1 MCDCFHLVL
10 PNWPGSPASV
20 SGRQL
25 RPDDPD
31 AETEEDNSVNEVPID
46 EIIRPRPQGSS
57 PVYEY
62 SIDQEHFIKGEDTQ
76 TGRFSLGRRKS
87 RWKRDSG
94 ESQSFSGRSQSEEPM
109 EVTLQTDVEA
119 GASGYSVTGGGKE
132 GIFVKQVLKDSS
144 AAKLFS
150 MREGDQLLS
159 ATIYFDNIKYEDAL
173 KILQYSEPY
182 KVQFNLKRKLAS
194 KDDTEKVHH
203 PATSDIRETDQQGED
218 LTDGTME
225 TMEKMLEEEEDKE
238 KLIVKSRTGRSQRP
252 KKERLSWPKFQAKK
266 TKKVVSHRR
275 SHSTSDACEGRAP
288 DLSPTSTDTELHFPK
303 EETHLRE
310 KKGSE
315 RKSKFLNIGFRM
327 HRKFEIDDKTSKS
340 GMTTAEARTGT
351 AKDGERI
358 SLDLQKP
365 EMESGRLESQSATI
379 IPEHLENEENR
390 LKLQLQVDPGTK
402 KEEQLTSEAKSMSG
416 AVMGIPASVSGTLTG
431 SHVSVRG
438 RRKKSDDVTDT
449 VSGSKHGL
457 QAGKETREKLD
468 DTSFGVRGLEIGIAK
483 LTLQESQ
490 EDLEKG
496 YETPEIR
503 VKIPT
508 LQTPKFGFSKG
519 KVSEAKINVSE
530 HEREQSLGKVTVN
543 WGEMLM
549 EHIPERNVPPLDVT
563 GAVGK
568 ISVETPDLDHTVP
581 NIPEK
586 GAVISDGK
594 AQISSKKMT
603 QMPKADVSSPK
614 MDIVI
619 SSADVS
625 QPKVETHG
633 PEIGKDGLK
642 MEGEIKMGD
651 KDIEGKDSKFKM
663 PKFKIPSFGWSPS
676 KEKKGSGEV
685 SLPKEEVD
693 ISKASL
699 KRDDKGGDL
708 TVSLISAETPIR
720 GIDLSMKSQKGEATV
735 KDHKEKEEMRFKESK
750 DQMENIQILQTSKA
764 DIEKTKIDIIIP
776 RVDVSVPKVTLNK
789 ENVEA
794 EVERDVKGDVRL
806 KEKEIDHKESKF
818 RIPKFSMPGFSWGS
832 GKEIGS
838 SVDIETNIKEPKTT
852 IPSHSMDKEPG
863 LVSKDKKVP
872 SFDVNVQIAGGEK
885 VKTESKTGKIPS
897 IKVLKKADSEEKMM
911 IERDVEGKKQDVESI
926 DRNLKGKIEGIAEI
940 SQKEKTTIKGIEKE
954 IQISELEVEIE
965 EMKEKTKREGV
976 KEHMTKYSI
985 KTAKGDIKGPKVN
998 ITMPDIDV
1006 TIPKAKDN
1014 GITTEVQVERVK
1026 MEDDMKI
1033 GDKEVEV
1040 KDSKFKMPKFKMPS
1054 FGGGKEGAAS
1064 VEVSLPKAEVDV
1076 TLPSVQ
1082 AGDLSVEVPTVDV
1095 NIKGLDTEGQLPEGE
1110 IQFGDLKGK
1119 TGSVGLKG
1127 HLPTV
1132 HMPSVKMPQIPK
1144 ADIKGTKVDITM
1156 PSMEV
1161 SLPKGKADIKSP
1173 KVEEEA
1179 VMVEGNI
1186 KLGDKEVEGKDS
1198 KFKMPKFKMPSFGG
1212 GKEKAAS
1219 VDMSLPKTDVDVTLP
1234 SVQAGELSVEVSSAE
1249 VDIKGLDIEAQL
1261 PEVQLGDLKGKTGGV
1276 GLKGH
1281 LPSVKMPQMPKA
1293 DIKGPK
1299 VDITMPTMDVSLPKG
1314 KGDIKSPAVQMEG
1327 DIKLG
1332 EKEVEVK
1339 DSKLKMPKFKMPSFG
1354 VSAPGKEGTAAVDAS
1369 LPKAEVDVTLPSV
1382 EVEVKPRDLTV
1393 EVPSVDVD
1401 VKGLDNETKLPEGEV
1416 QLGDLKGKTEGLS
1429 LKGQLPKVH
1438 MPSMK
1443 MPQMPKADIKA
1454 PQVDI
1459 TMPSLDVSLPKG
1471 KGDIKSPEVKME
1483 GDIKLG
1489 DKEGEVKESK
1499 FKMPKFKMP
1508 SFGVSAPGK
1517 EGQAAVDGSLPKAEV
1532 DVTLPSVQ
1540 SGDLSVEVP
1549 AVDVE
1554 IKGLDIETKLPEG
1567 EVQLGDLKGKSGDI
1581 SLKGHLPKVHMPSM
1595 KLPQMPKA
1603 DIKAPQVDITRPS
1616 LDVSLPK
1623 GEGDIKSPEV
1633 EVEGDIKLGDKEV
1646 EAKDSKFKMPKF
1658 KMPSFG
1664 GGKELAASVDVS
1676 LPKAE
1681 VDVTLPSVQSGDLSV
1696 EVPSV
1701 DVEVKGLDTE
1711 TKLPEGEVQLGDL
1724 KGKIESVVL
1733 KSDLPKVN
1741 MASMKMPQMAKAD
1754 IKGPK
1759 VDITMPSLDV
1769 SLPKAEVDVTLPS
1782 VQAGELSVEVPS
1794 AEVDIKGLD
1803 IEAQLPE
1810 VQLGDLKGKAGG
1822 VGLKG
1827 HLPSVKIPQ
1836 MPKADI
1842 KGPKVDITMPSLDM
1856 SLPKGKGD
1864 IKSPKVEVEG
1874 DIKVGD
1880 KEVEAK
1886 DSKFKM
1892 PKFKMPS
1899 FGVSAP
1905 GKEGKAAVD
1914 VSLPKAEVDV
1924 TLPSVEVKVK
1934 PGEVSVEVPSVDVDV
1949 KGLDIETKMPE
1960 GEVQLGD
1967 LKVKN
1972 GDISLKGHLPT
1983 VHMPSMKMP
1992 QMPKADIKAPKVDIT
2007 MPSLEVSL
2015 PTGKGNIK
2023 SPKVEVEGDI
2033 KLGDKEVE
2041 VKDSKFKMPKFK
2053 MPSFGGGKEGAASVD
2068 VSLPKTE
2075 VDVTLPSVQSSDL
2088 SVEMP
2093 SVDVEVK
2100 GLDIEGQLPEG
2111 VQLGDLKGK
2120 SGSVGLKGHL
2130 PTVHMPSM
2138 KMPQMPKAD
2147 IKGPKVDITMP
2158 SLDVSL
2164 PKGKGDIKS
2173 PEVEMEGDIK
2183 LGDKEVEAKD
2193 SKFKMPKFKMPSFG
2207 VFAPGKEGKAA
2218 VDVSVPKAE
2227 VDVTL
2232 PSVQSGDLSVEVPS
2246 VDVEVKGLDIEG
2258 QAPEGEVQFGDLKG
2272 KSGSVGLKGHLPT
2285 VHMHS
2290 VKMPQMP
2297 KADIKGPKMDI
2308 NIPSLDVSLPKGKG
2322 EIKSPEVQV
2331 EGDIKLG
2338 DKEVEVKGSKFKM
2351 PKFKMSAFGVSAPG
2365 KKGESLVD
2373 VSLPETEVD
2382 VTLPSVEVEV
2392 KPDDLSM
2399 EVPSVDVKG
2408 LDIQTYLPEGEVQ
2421 LGDRKGKTEGISLK
2435 GHLPK
2440 VHMPS
2445 VKMPQIPKAEIKTPK
2460 VDITMPSMDVS
2471 LPKAEV
2477 DVTLHSVQSGDL
2489 SVEVPSGD
2497 VEVKGL
2503 DIETKLPEG
2512 EVQLG
2517 DQKGKT
2523 EGISLKGHLPKVHMP
2538 SVKMPQM
2545 PKADIKGPKVD
2556 ITMPSLDVSLP
2567 KAKGDIKSPEVEVEG
2582 DIKLGDKEVEVKSS
2596 KFKMPKFK
2604 MPAFGVSAPGKKG
2617 EASVDVS
2624 LPKTEMD
2631 VTLPSVEVEVKPSDL
2646 SVEVSS
2652 VDVKGLDI
2660 ETTLPEGEVQLGD
2673 QKGKTEG
2680 ISLKG
2685 HLPKV
2690 HMPSMKMPQ
2699 MPKADIKGP
2708 KVDIT
2713 MPSLDV
2719 SLPKAKGDIK
2729 SPEVEVEGDIKLG
2742 DKEVEVKS
2750 SKFKMPKFKMP
2761 AFGASAPGKKGEAS
2775 VDVSLPKTEMDVT
2788 LPSVEVEVKP
2798 SDLSVEVSSVDVKGL
2813 DIETT
2818 LPEGEVQLG
2827 DQKGKTEGI
2836 SLKGHLPKVHM
2847 PSMKMPQ
2854 MPKADIKPPKVDI
2867 TMPSLDVS
2875 LPKAKGDIK
2884 SPEVEV
2890 EGDIKL
2896 GDKEV
2901 EAKDS
2906 KFKIP
2911 KFKMPSFG
2919 ISAPDKE
2926 GKVSVDVSLPQADG
2940 DVTLASVEVDV
2951 KPGDLNV
2958 EVPSLDVEVKGLDIE
2973 TKLQEGQV
2981 QLGDLKGKSGSVSL
2995 KGHLPKVHMP
3005 SVKMPQMPKVDIKG
3019 SKVDITMPS
3028 LDVSLPKG
3036 KGDIKSPEVEVEGDI
3051 KLGDKEMEVKDSK
3064 FKMPKF
3070 KMPSFGVSAPGK
3082 EGKAAV
3088 DASLP
3093 KAEVDVLLPSV
3104 QSGDL
3109 SVEVPSVDV
3118 EVKGLDIETKLP
3130 EGEVQLGDLKGKT
3143 GSVGLKGHLPKVHM
3157 PSVKMPQ
3164 MPKADIKGPKMDIT
3178 LPNLDVSL
3186 PKGKG
3191 DVKSPEVQVQAVKV
3205 EGEIKLGD
3213 KEVEAKDSK
3222 FKMPKF
3228 KMPSFGGG
3236 KEGAVS
3242 VNVSLPKAEVDVTL
3256 PSVQSGDL
3264 SVEVPSVDVEVK
3276 GLDIETKLLEEEV
3289 QLGDLKG
3296 KSGIVDLKGHLPK
3309 VHMPSMKMPQM
3320 PKADLK
3326 GPKVDITMPSLDV
3339 SLPKGKGDIKS
3350 PEVEVEGDIK
3360 LGDKEV
3366 EVKDSKFKMPK
3377 FKMPSFGVSVPS
3389 KEGKASMDVSLPKA
3403 EVDVPLPSVQSGD
3416 LSVEV
3421 PSVDVDVKGLDIET
3435 KLPEGEVQLGDLK
3448 GKTGSV
3454 GLKSDLPKVHMP
3466 SVKMPQMP
3474 KADIKGPKVD
3484 ITLPSLDVS
3493 LPKGKGDVKSSE
3505 VQVEVVKV
3513 EGDIKLG
3520 DKEVEAKDSKFKMP
3534 KFKMPSF
3541 GGGKEGAVSVDMSLP
3556 KAEVDVTLPSV
3567 QAGDLS
3573 VEVPSVDVEVKGLD
3587 IETKLPEEEV
3597 QLGDLKGKSGS
3608 VDFKDHLPKVH
3619 MPSMKMPQM
3628 PKADIK
3634 APQVDI
3640 TMPHLDVSLPKGK
3653 GDIKSPEI
3661 EVEGD
3666 IKLGDKEVEVK
3677 DSKFKMPKFKM
3688 PSFGMSAPGKER
3700 KVSVDVSLPQAE
3712 VDVTLPSVEVEVKPG
3727 DLSVEVPSVDVDVKG
3742 LDIEGHLPKGEAQ
3755 VGDRKEQSGSVGLKG
3770 HLPKVH
3776 MPSMKMP
3783 QMPKADIK
3791 GPKVDITMPSLDVSL
3806 PKGTVDIQ
3814 GPQVDMEAVK
3824 VEGDIK
3830 LGEKEVEIK
3839 DSKFKMPKFKMPSFG
3854 SSHRRL
3860 HKSSV
3865 DTPSCHEP
3873 LDVSKSS
3880 PAFVHKEP
3888 EFSSVLQD
3896 DPLLCDSNLKVEG
3909 SRMKL
3914 HMPKMNIPSTGFSKD
3929 DSKVSKTSATVT
3941 CSSGETIMSSVDT
3954 SLPNLPATVGG
3965 TSGDIFSSDIPVPET
3980 DTKKYDFKVQ
3990 LPKIAFP
3997 GHQFDGTLKPTDLKI
4012 SSKRSECAVNLCE
4025 GELPEG
4031 ELHVD
4036 IASSHLSDSRD
4047 GYSQFSGVSLPGLNF
4062 TKVNISGP
4070 HTEFGKTRV
4079 KEDITLT
4086 KYEVTL
4092 PMSKSHDIPSLP
4104 HSDTIPIL
4112 DRHSIHLKSE
4122 EEESQ
4127 ISAGTWD
4134 ERVEPLSYDPDGMIK
4149 FPKFYKPKFGVS
4161 VSKPLEISH
4170 PQEPPN
4176 VAAEMT
4182 AQEEPILFPKKEF
4195 MMSSETVKSFMHLS
4209 SVQTSLE
4216 GSDQMAVSDIQDS
4229 NIAPQTGKAE
4239 EVKPEC
4245 TESEG
4250 KEGFF
4255 KMPKFKLPSFS
4266 WSPKK
4271 EAASKGAPG
4280 SKPSDILDKEQ
4291 VAADTEIHTT
4301 SVETDMD
4308 VPTEKESPKEKI
4320 KKPHFMMPKIGLP
4333 KAKGS
4338 KAGIGLQKEAEELTH
4353 SDDAHI
4359 EEGSKKVIDTSSKKT
4374 VLDTK
4379 VFQIVAPTVIRQ
4391 TELQVTEGL
4400 APGKT
4405 TTQEPSG
4412 DKESGK
4418 EQLFLPVV
4426 QVPKLGS
4433 SVSQV
4438 KSHSIHISVPKLETD
4453 MSQPSPTVD
4462 IETVTLETETY
4473 ADVLKRNIDD
4483 KSLKLCQTTAG
4494 MLDSTISISEVSVP
4508 SGENTVSLLMPSLGF
4523 STSEIKDPRQET
4535 GETVLPQH
4543 DMSMPRPQAIA
4554 KGEKDVGLPESEMY
4568 LLPTEGPIKL
4578 KTSSTEIPSQVSMI
4592 ETSRVWEGSVLT
4604 VKFPKLQIPKFT
4616 FQAPNTEADIFIPKV
4631 REVMCPETDIEI
4643 AIHKESP
4650 DEWSAKVLKA
4660 VSEIPPQPSPDPI
4673 RPPKDLALSS
4683 VASPI
4688 SKVKVHIQGAHIESQ
4703 EVTIESRVTCEHGE
4717 LPRRETFSTQ
4727 IVKGS
4732 EIPPS
4737 DIQTPSYGFSLL
4749 KVKIP
4754 ESHVNLDV
4762 TGKEQE
4768 TLGYTSSTLETQ
4780 DISEESLRKDELGVD
4795 TDLSLEGELQPET
4808 GEPYEIIS
4816 SSASLPKLKTFTFE
4830 VHSSHQYVDS
4840 YSDEEPAEI
4849 LEFPP
4854 EDSHDQISPDEEKEQ
4869 KVQSESKKSS
4879 GLFRFWLPSIGFSS
4893 SVDEAN
4899 SDSKTELS
4907 KSVPI
4912 QTQPEAMSDIEPK
4925 KPEKTGWFRFPKLGF
4940 SSSPAKKSKST
4951 EESVTE
4957 PTKSGSQEEA
4967 EQTVIFFDAQ
4977 ETLSPEE
4984 REGGESITSTTNDDA
4999 QEPGAL
5005 VTSSARTELILL
5017 EEEGKT
5023 AGKTGSGHVAK

>member
-1 MCDCFHLVL
+1 
-10 PNWPGSPASV
+10 
-20 SGRQL
+20 
-25 RPDDPD
+25 
-31 AETEEDNSVNEVPID
+31 
-46 EIIRPRPQGSS
+46 
-57 PVYEY
+57 
-62 SIDQEHFIKGEDTQ
+62 
-76 TGRFSLGRRKS
+76 
-87 RWKRDSG
+87 
-94 ESQSFSGRSQSEEPM
+94 M

-1281 LPSVKMPQMPKA
+1281 L
-1293 DIKGPK
+1293 
-1299 VDITMPTMDVSLPKG
+1299 
-1314 KGDIKSPAVQMEG
+1314 
-1327 DIKLG
+1327 
-1332 EKEVEVK
+1332 
-1339 DSKLKMPKFKMPSFG
+1339 
-1354 VSAPGKEGTAAVDAS
+1354 
-1369 LPKAEVDVTLPSV
+1369 
-1382 EVEVKPRDLTV
+1382 
-1393 EVPSVDVD
+1393 
-1401 VKGLDNETKLPEGEV
+1401 
-1416 QLGDLKGKTEGLS
+1416 
-1429 LKGQLPKVH
+1429 
-1438 MPSMK
+1438 
-1443 MPQMPKADIKA
+1443 
-1454 PQVDI
+1454 
-1459 TMPSLDVSLPKG
+1459 
-1471 KGDIKSPEVKME
+1471 
-1483 GDIKLG
+1483 
-1489 DKEGEVKESK
+1489 
-1499 FKMPKFKMP
+1499 
-1508 SFGVSAPGK
+1508 
-1517 EGQAAVDGSLPKAEV
+1517 
-1532 DVTLPSVQ
+1532 
-1540 SGDLSVEVP
+1540 
-1549 AVDVE
+1549 
-1554 IKGLDIETKLPEG
+1554 
-1567 EVQLGDLKGKSGDI
+1567 
-1581 SLKGHLPKVHMPSM
+1581 
-1595 KLPQMPKA
+1595 
-1603 DIKAPQVDITRPS
+1603 
-1616 LDVSLPK
+1616 
-1623 GEGDIKSPEV
+1623 
-1633 EVEGDIKLGDKEV
+1633 
-1646 EAKDSKFKMPKF
+1646 
-1658 KMPSFG
+1658 
-1664 GGKELAASVDVS
+1664 
-1676 LPKAE
+1676 
-1681 VDVTLPSVQSGDLSV
+1681 
-1696 EVPSV
+1696 
-1701 DVEVKGLDTE
+1701 
-1711 TKLPEGEVQLGDL
+1711 
-1724 KGKIESVVL
+1724 
-1733 KSDLPKVN
+1733 
-1741 MASMKMPQMAKAD
+1741 
-1754 IKGPK
+1754 
-1759 VDITMPSLDV
+1759 
-1769 SLPKAEVDVTLPS
+1769 
-1782 VQAGELSVEVPS
+1782 
-1794 AEVDIKGLD
+1794 
-1803 IEAQLPE
+1803 
-1810 VQLGDLKGKAGG
+1810 
-1822 VGLKG
+1822 
-1827 HLPSVKIPQ
+1827 
-1836 MPKADI
+1836 
-1842 KGPKVDITMPSLDM
+1842 
-1856 SLPKGKGD
+1856 
-1864 IKSPKVEVEG
+1864 
-1874 DIKVGD
+1874 
-1880 KEVEAK
+1880 
-1886 DSKFKM
+1886 
-1892 PKFKMPS
+1892 
-1899 FGVSAP
+1899 
-1905 GKEGKAAVD
+1905 
-1914 VSLPKAEVDV
+1914 
-1924 TLPSVEVKVK
+1924 
-1934 PGEVSVEVPSVDVDV
+1934 
-1949 KGLDIETKMPE
+1949 
-1960 GEVQLGD
+1960 
-1967 LKVKN
+1967 
-1972 GDISLKGHLPT
+1972 
-1983 VHMPSMKMP
+1983 
-1992 QMPKADIKAPKVDIT
+1992 
-2007 MPSLEVSL
+2007 
-2015 PTGKGNIK
+2015 
-2023 SPKVEVEGDI
+2023 
-2033 KLGDKEVE
+2033 
-2041 VKDSKFKMPKFK
+2041 
-2053 MPSFGGGKEGAASVD
+2053 
-2068 VSLPKTE
+2068 
-2075 VDVTLPSVQSSDL
+2075 
-2088 SVEMP
+2088 
-2093 SVDVEVK
+2093 
-2100 GLDIEGQLPEG
+2100 
-2111 VQLGDLKGK
+2111 
-2120 SGSVGLKGHL
+2120 
-2130 PTVHMPSM
+2130 
-2138 KMPQMPKAD
+2138 
-2147 IKGPKVDITMP
+2147 
-2158 SLDVSL
+2158 
-2164 PKGKGDIKS
+2164 
-2173 PEVEMEGDIK
+2173 
-2183 LGDKEVEAKD
+2183 
-2193 SKFKMPKFKMPSFG
+2193 
-2207 VFAPGKEGKAA
+2207 
-2218 VDVSVPKAE
+2218 
-2227 VDVTL
+2227 
-2232 PSVQSGDLSVEVPS
+2232 
-2246 VDVEVKGLDIEG
+2246 
-2258 QAPEGEVQFGDLKG
+2258 
-2272 KSGSVGLKGHLPT
+2272 
-2285 VHMHS
+2285 
-2290 VKMPQMP
+2290 
-2297 KADIKGPKMDI
+2297 
-2308 NIPSLDVSLPKGKG
+2308 
-2322 EIKSPEVQV
+2322 
-2331 EGDIKLG
+2331 
-2338 DKEVEVKGSKFKM
+2338 
-2351 PKFKMSAFGVSAPG
+2351 
-2365 KKGESLVD
+2365 
-2373 VSLPETEVD
+2373 
-2382 VTLPSVEVEV
+2382 
-2392 KPDDLSM
+2392 
-2399 EVPSVDVKG
+2399 
-2408 LDIQTYLPEGEVQ
+2408 
-2421 LGDRKGKTEGISLK
+2421 
-2435 GHLPK
+2435 
-2440 VHMPS
+2440 
-2445 VKMPQIPKAEIKTPK
+2445 
-2460 VDITMPSMDVS
+2460 
-2471 LPKAEV
+2471 
-2477 DVTLHSVQSGDL
+2477 
-2489 SVEVPSGD
+2489 
-2497 VEVKGL
+2497 
-2503 DIETKLPEG
+2503 
-2512 EVQLG
+2512 
-2517 DQKGKT
+2517 
-2523 EGISLKGHLPKVHMP
+2523 P

>member
-1 MCDCFHLVL
+1 MERIHVVEKQGCRRFPEQHL
-10 PNWPGSPASV
+10 V

-62 SIDQEHFIKGEDTQ
+62 SIDQEHFIKG
-76 TGRFSLGRRKS
+76 
-87 RWKRDSG
+87 
-94 ESQSFSGRSQSEEPM
+94 EPM

-1299 VDITMPTMDVSLPKG
+1299 VDITMPSLDMSLPKG
-1314 KGDIKSPAVQMEG
+1314 KGDIKSPKVEVEG
-1327 DIKLG
+1327 DIKVG
-1332 EKEVEVK
+1332 DKEVEAK
-1339 DSKLKMPKFKMPSFG
+1339 DSKFKMPKFKMPTFG
-1354 VSAPGKEGTAAVDAS
+1354 GGKEGAASVDVS
-1369 LPKAEVDVTLPSV
+1369 LTKAEVEVTLPSV
-1382 EVEVKPRDLTV
+1382 QAGDLSV
-1393 EVPSVDVD
+1393 AVPAVDVE
-1401 VKGLDNETKLPEGEV
+1401 VKGLDTETKLPEGEV

-1454 PQVDI
+1454 PQMDI

-1471 KGDIKSPEVKME
+1471 KGDIKSPK
-1483 GDIKLG
+1483 
-1489 DKEGEVKESK
+1489 
-1499 FKMPKFKMP
+1499 
-1508 SFGVSAPGK
+1508 
-1517 EGQAAVDGSLPKAEV
+1517 
-1532 DVTLPSVQ
+1532 
-1540 SGDLSVEVP
+1540 
-1549 AVDVE
+1549 
-1554 IKGLDIETKLPEG
+1554 
-1567 EVQLGDLKGKSGDI
+1567 
-1581 SLKGHLPKVHMPSM
+1581 
-1595 KLPQMPKA
+1595 
-1603 DIKAPQVDITRPS
+1603 
-1616 LDVSLPK
+1616 
-1623 GEGDIKSPEV
+1623 V

-1664 GGKELAASVDVS
+1664 GGKDGAASVDVS

-1681 VDVTLPSVQSGDLSV
+1681 VDVTLPSVQASDLSV
-1696 EVPSV
+1696 EVP
-1701 DVEVKGLDTE
+1701 
-1711 TKLPEGEVQLGDL
+1711 
-1724 KGKIESVVL
+1724 
-1733 KSDLPKVN
+1733 
-1741 MASMKMPQMAKAD
+1741 A
-1754 IKGPK
+1754 
-1759 VDITMPSLDV
+1759 
-1769 SLPKAEVDVTLPS
+1769 
-1782 VQAGELSVEVPS
+1782 
-1794 AEVDIKGLD
+1794 
-1803 IEAQLPE
+1803 
-1810 VQLGDLKGKAGG
+1810 
-1822 VGLKG
+1822 
-1827 HLPSVKIPQ
+1827 
-1836 MPKADI
+1836 
-1842 KGPKVDITMPSLDM
+1842 
-1856 SLPKGKGD
+1856 
-1864 IKSPKVEVEG
+1864 
-1874 DIKVGD
+1874 
-1880 KEVEAK
+1880 
-1886 DSKFKM
+1886 
-1892 PKFKMPS
+1892 
-1899 FGVSAP
+1899 
-1905 GKEGKAAVD
+1905 
-1914 VSLPKAEVDV
+1914 
-1924 TLPSVEVKVK
+1924 
-1934 PGEVSVEVPSVDVDV
+1934 
-1949 KGLDIETKMPE
+1949 
-1960 GEVQLGD
+1960 
-1967 LKVKN
+1967 
-1972 GDISLKGHLPT
+1972 
-1983 VHMPSMKMP
+1983 
-1992 QMPKADIKAPKVDIT
+1992 
-2007 MPSLEVSL
+2007 
-2015 PTGKGNIK
+2015 
-2023 SPKVEVEGDI
+2023 
-2033 KLGDKEVE
+2033 
-2041 VKDSKFKMPKFK
+2041 
-2053 MPSFGGGKEGAASVD
+2053 
-2068 VSLPKTE
+2068 
-2075 VDVTLPSVQSSDL
+2075 
-2088 SVEMP
+2088 
-2093 SVDVEVK
+2093 
-2100 GLDIEGQLPEG
+2100 
-2111 VQLGDLKGK
+2111 
-2120 SGSVGLKGHL
+2120 
-2130 PTVHMPSM
+2130 
-2138 KMPQMPKAD
+2138 
-2147 IKGPKVDITMP
+2147 
-2158 SLDVSL
+2158 
-2164 PKGKGDIKS
+2164 
-2173 PEVEMEGDIK
+2173 
-2183 LGDKEVEAKD
+2183 
-2193 SKFKMPKFKMPSFG
+2193 
-2207 VFAPGKEGKAA
+2207 
-2218 VDVSVPKAE
+2218 
-2227 VDVTL
+2227 
-2232 PSVQSGDLSVEVPS
+2232 
-2246 VDVEVKGLDIEG
+2246 
-2258 QAPEGEVQFGDLKG
+2258 
-2272 KSGSVGLKGHLPT
+2272 
-2285 VHMHS
+2285 
-2290 VKMPQMP
+2290 
-2297 KADIKGPKMDI
+2297 
-2308 NIPSLDVSLPKGKG
+2308 
-2322 EIKSPEVQV
+2322 
-2331 EGDIKLG
+2331 
-2338 DKEVEVKGSKFKM
+2338 
-2351 PKFKMSAFGVSAPG
+2351 
-2365 KKGESLVD
+2365 
-2373 VSLPETEVD
+2373 
-2382 VTLPSVEVEV
+2382 
-2392 KPDDLSM
+2392 
-2399 EVPSVDVKG
+2399 
-2408 LDIQTYLPEGEVQ
+2408 
-2421 LGDRKGKTEGISLK
+2421 
-2435 GHLPK
+2435 
-2440 VHMPS
+2440 
-2445 VKMPQIPKAEIKTPK
+2445 
-2460 VDITMPSMDVS
+2460 
-2471 LPKAEV
+2471 
-2477 DVTLHSVQSGDL
+2477 
-2489 SVEVPSGD
+2489 
-2497 VEVKGL
+2497 
-2503 DIETKLPEG
+2503 
-2512 EVQLG
+2512 
-2517 DQKGKT
+2517 
-2523 EGISLKGHLPKVHMP
+2523 
-2538 SVKMPQM
+2538 
-2545 PKADIKGPKVD
+2545 
-2556 ITMPSLDVSLP
+2556 
-2567 KAKGDIKSPEVEVEG
+2567 
-2582 DIKLGDKEVEVKSS
+2582 
-2596 KFKMPKFK
+2596 
-2604 MPAFGVSAPGKKG
+2604 
-2617 EASVDVS
+2617 
-2624 LPKTEMD
+2624 
-2631 VTLPSVEVEVKPSDL
+2631 
-2646 SVEVSS
+2646 
-2652 VDVKGLDI
+2652 
-2660 ETTLPEGEVQLGD
+2660 
-2673 QKGKTEG
+2673 
-2680 ISLKG
+2680 
-2685 HLPKV
+2685 
-2690 HMPSMKMPQ
+2690 
-2699 MPKADIKGP
+2699 
-2708 KVDIT
+2708 
-2713 MPSLDV
+2713 
-2719 SLPKAKGDIK
+2719 
-2729 SPEVEVEGDIKLG
+2729 
-2742 DKEVEVKS
+2742 
-2750 SKFKMPKFKMP
+2750 
-2761 AFGASAPGKKGEAS
+2761 
-2775 VDVSLPKTEMDVT
+2775 
-2788 LPSVEVEVKP
+2788 
-2798 SDLSVEVSSVDVKGL
+2798 
-2813 DIETT
+2813 
-2818 LPEGEVQLG
+2818 
-2827 DQKGKTEGI
+2827 
-2836 SLKGHLPKVHM
+2836 
-2847 PSMKMPQ
+2847 
-2854 MPKADIKPPKVDI
+2854 
-2867 TMPSLDVS
+2867 
-2875 LPKAKGDIK
+2875 
-2884 SPEVEV
+2884 
-2890 EGDIKL
+2890 
-2896 GDKEV
+2896 
-2901 EAKDS
+2901 
-2906 KFKIP
+2906 
-2911 KFKMPSFG
+2911 
-2919 ISAPDKE
+2919 
-2926 GKVSVDVSLPQADG
+2926 
-2940 DVTLASVEVDV
+2940 
-2951 KPGDLNV
+2951 
-2958 EVPSLDVEVKGLDIE
+2958 
-2973 TKLQEGQV
+2973 
-2981 QLGDLKGKSGSVSL
+2981 
-2995 KGHLPKVHMP
+2995 
-3005 SVKMPQMPKVDIKG
+3005 
-3019 SKVDITMPS
+3019 
-3028 LDVSLPKG
+3028 
-3036 KGDIKSPEVEVEGDI
+3036 
-3051 KLGDKEMEVKDSK
+3051 
-3064 FKMPKF
+3064 
-3070 KMPSFGVSAPGK
+3070 
-3082 EGKAAV
+3082 
-3088 DASLP
+3088 
-3093 KAEVDVLLPSV
+3093 
-3104 QSGDL
+3104 
-3109 SVEVPSVDV
+3109 VDV

-3143 GSVGLKGHLPKVHM
+3143 EGLSLKG
-3157 PSVKMPQ
+3157 Q
-3164 MPKADIKGPKMDIT
+3164 
-3178 LPNLDVSL
+3178 
-3186 PKGKG
+3186 
-3191 DVKSPEVQVQAVKV
+3191 
-3205 EGEIKLGD
+3205 
-3213 KEVEAKDSK
+3213 
-3222 FKMPKF
+3222 
-3228 KMPSFGGG
+3228 
-3236 KEGAVS
+3236 
-3242 VNVSLPKAEVDVTL
+3242 
-3256 PSVQSGDL
+3256 
-3264 SVEVPSVDVEVK
+3264 
-3276 GLDIETKLLEEEV
+3276 
-3289 QLGDLKG
+3289 
-3296 KSGIVDLKGHLPK
+3296 LPK
-3309 VHMPSMKMPQM
+3309 VHMPSMKMPQK
-3320 PKADLK
+3320 PKADIK
-3326 GPKVDITMPSLDV
+3326 APKVDITMPSLDV

-3366 EVKDSKFKMPK
+3366 EVK
-3377 FKMPSFGVSVPS
+3377 V
-3389 KEGKASMDVSLPKA
+3389 
-3403 EVDVPLPSVQSGD
+3403 
-3416 LSVEV
+3416 
-3421 PSVDVDVKGLDIET
+3421 
-3435 KLPEGEVQLGDLK
+3435 
-3448 GKTGSV
+3448 
-3454 GLKSDLPKVHMP
+3454 
-3466 SVKMPQMP
+3466 
-3474 KADIKGPKVD
+3474 
-3484 ITLPSLDVS
+3484 
-3493 LPKGKGDVKSSE
+3493 
-3505 VQVEVVKV
+3505 
-3513 EGDIKLG
+3513 
-3520 DKEVEAKDSKFKMP
+3520 
-3534 KFKMPSF
+3534 
-3541 GGGKEGAVSVDMSLP
+3541 
-3556 KAEVDVTLPSV
+3556 
-3567 QAGDLS
+3567 
-3573 VEVPSVDVEVKGLD
+3573 
-3587 IETKLPEEEV
+3587 
-3597 QLGDLKGKSGS
+3597 
-3608 VDFKDHLPKVH
+3608 
-3619 MPSMKMPQM
+3619 
-3628 PKADIK
+3628 
-3634 APQVDI
+3634 
-3640 TMPHLDVSLPKGK
+3640 
-3653 GDIKSPEI
+3653 
-3661 EVEGD
+3661 
-3666 IKLGDKEVEVK
+3666 
-3677 DSKFKMPKFKM
+3677 SKFKMPKFKM

-4025 GELPEG
+4025 G
-4031 ELHVD
+4031 
-4036 IASSHLSDSRD
+4036 
-4047 GYSQFSGVSLPGLNF
+4047 LNF

-4086 KYEVTL
+4086 
-4092 PMSKSHDIPSLP
+4092 
-4104 HSDTIPIL
+4104 
-4112 DRHSIHLKSE
+4112 
-4122 EEESQ
+4122 
-4127 ISAGTWD
+4127 
-4134 ERVEPLSYDPDGMIK
+4134 
-4149 FPKFYKPKFGVS
+4149 
-4161 VSKPLEISH
+4161 
-4170 PQEPPN
+4170 N
-4176 VAAEMT
+4176 
-4182 AQEEPILFPKKEF
+4182 
-4195 MMSSETVKSFMHLS
+4195 
-4209 SVQTSLE
+4209 
-4216 GSDQMAVSDIQDS
+4216 
-4229 NIAPQTGKAE
+4229 
-4239 EVKPEC
+4239 
-4245 TESEG
+4245 
-4250 KEGFF
+4250 
-4255 KMPKFKLPSFS
+4255 